1 MHYCCYTIQQHQ
13 THLSHCY
20 VTNSNCL
27 QEAEL
32 TWQMLE
38 DALLK
43 GFVPQLKA
51 ALRKQLKK
59 QGAGIS
65 SAAVVAEGAEGG
77 RGGDDDGGEAVDDG
91 VENF

>member
-1 MHYCCYTIQQHQ
+1 
-13 THLSHCY
+13 
-20 VTNSNCL
+20 L

-65 SAAVVAEGAEGG
+65 SAAVVAEGAE
-77 RGGDDDGGEAVDDG
+77 RGGGGEEDAGEGLVLNTCVTLCD
-91 VENF
+91 FM